1 MNTTAWFHCFAGIAG
16 DMALG
21 SLIDAGADPDEVTSL
36 LGRLPLTGWRVEFE
50 QVLRGGLAATL
61 ASVSVIDDE
70 IVRTYS
76 NVVALI
82 EQARLPSEVARRSLA
97 TFARL
102 AEVEA
107 ELHRRPLGSVHFHEL
122 GGHDTII
129 DIVGTCAALEVLGV
143 EQVCASPVATGLGMV
158 KSAHGALPN
167 PSPAVVRLLENLPT
181 FGRDVNVELTTPTGA
196 ALISALASPP
206 LGPIPAMVISAS
218 GFGAGRRLIDDLP
231 NCTQVVIGTTRE
243 ASPGLVPTF
252 DGNQPVLGL
261 QPGEDLSTGGS
272 LQQEVCTLE
281 TNLDDVTGETL
292 AHALQALMDGGA
304 LDAWLIP
311 IVMKKGRPAH
321 SLHVVCRPTDVA
333 VVIEILARE
342 TGTLGIR
349 IQRPTRWVSPRQSY
363 LVDVQGCSVRV
374 KAGPHGAK
382 AEHEDAA
389 RAAAAL
395 GLPLR
400 EVARRAEE
408 TFRKKSPQS

>member
-1 MNTTAWFHCFAGIAG
+1 
-16 DMALG
+16 
-21 SLIDAGADPDEVTSL
+21 
-36 LGRLPLTGWRVEFE
+36 
-50 QVLRGGLAATL
+50 
-61 ASVSVIDDE
+61 
-70 IVRTYS
+70 
-76 NVVALI
+76 
-82 EQARLPSEVARRSLA
+82 
-97 TFARL
+97 ARL